1 MREWEDWLVVIL
13 FSVRT
18 RTHTL
23 SFSYRISEL
32 IGSAVKTKSRKSA
45 AHAHT
50 LGQICILF
58 TCITPFFTYTFK
70 QYC

>member
-23 SFSYRISEL
+23 SRFLTGFRS
-32 IGSAVKTKSRKSA
+32 
-45 AHAHT
+45 
-50 LGQICILF
+50 
-58 TCITPFFTYTFK
+58 
-70 QYC
+70 